1 MCRPAHGVFF
11 FCFIGIFFWK
21 LRLSRHEGPCGR
33 HQMFQALHF
42 SVHVPNA
49 IFMARR
55 VHFYLFI
62 SSSCKSYAHQQ
73 FSTFFGLSTHLY
85 FFSSVHCF
93 FNLCLIFPEF
103 TERLLSATKKIIS
116 YECLL
121 NISHQNYEC
130 QLAFRMIAT
139 QVILVDI
146 SLPTGLWHS

>member
-1 MCRPAHGVFF
+1 MRRPAHGVFF

-62 SSSCKSYAHQQ
+62 SSSCKSYAHPQ
-73 FSTFFGLSTHLY
+73 FLIFFWLSTHLY
-85 FFSSVHCF
+85 FFFYHTPLFF
-93 FNLCLIFPEF
+93 FNCVLFSSSSMDDCFLP
-103 TERLLSATKKIIS
+103 
-116 YECLL
+116 
-121 NISHQNYEC
+121 Q
-130 QLAFRMIAT
+130 
-139 QVILVDI
+139 ILQENKLDMNFY
-146 SLPTGLWHS
+146 